1 MITVEEDCI
10 VETIMGKVRGYK
22 RRGVIKFKGIRYASP
37 PVDALRFKP
46 PSPVESWT
54 GVRDTLKYSPISP
67 QPLSSLENMF
77 GEAPKQDEASC
88 LTLNI
93 WTQAIDDKR
102 RPVMFFIHGGGFLTG
117 NGGSLDGSRLVLR
130 GDVVVVSINYR
141 LGVLGF
147 LYVPETPEITANNG
161 LQDMVA
167 ALKWTIEN
175 ISKFGGD
182 PKNLTIFGES
192 AGASAVAC
200 LLAMP
205 SAKGLFQKAILQST
219 AARKNRFSV
228 ESGKKIYE
236 STIQKLGI
244 KKGDINALYKVQAEE
259 IIKTQTT
266 LERIGVG
273 RPMVGPVIDGKIL
286 PEHPLEAIR
295 KGFAKDIK
303 IFIGSNL
310 DENKLWTMWNPKA
323 SEITEEGLL
332 KSTMRVMRA
341 LKKNEGKAEELI
353 KVYKRTRKSP
363 RDLEDAIL
371 TDYTFHIASIRI
383 AEYQSQ
389 YQPNT
394 FMYLFTWKSPM
405 EGGKYGAMHILEL
418 PFVFGL
424 MGDKAMGV
432 YPRKTPETQELS
444 EKMMDAW
451 IAFAHTGNPNHENIP
466 TLPAYDLQKR
476 ATIFF
481 DREITIVEDPYSDE
495 RAIWDDLV

>member
-10 VETIMGKVRGYK
+10 AETTIGKVRGYK
-22 RRGVIKFKGIRYASP
+22 RRGVIKFKGIHYATP
-37 PVDALRFKP
+37 PVRDLRFKP
-46 PSPVESWT
+46 PSPLKSWN
-54 GVRDTLKYSPISP
+54 GIRDALKYSPISP

-77 GEAPKQDEASC
+77 GEALEQDEVSC

-93 WTQAIDDKR
+93 WTQAMNDKKR
-102 RPVMFFIHGGGFLTG
+102 QVMFFIHGGGFLTG

-147 LYVPETPEITANNG
+147 LYMPEIHETTANAG
-161 LQDMVA
+161 LLDMVA
-167 ALKWTIEN
+167 ALKWTTEN
-175 ISKFGGD
+175 ISKFGGNPND
-182 PKNLTIFGES
+182 ITIFGES

-205 SAKGLFQKAILQST
+205 AAKGLFQKAILQST

-244 KKGDINALYKVQAEE
+244 KKGDINALYKVPAEE

-273 RPMVGPVIDGKIL
+273 RPMVGPVVDGKIL

-310 DENKLWTMWNPKA
+310 DENKLWTMWDPKS
-323 SEITEEGLL
+323 SELTEEGLI
-332 KSTMRVMRA
+332 KTAKKVMRA
-341 LKKNEGKAEELI
+341 LKADENKAEELI
-353 KVYKRTRKSP
+353 NLYRQTRDTP
-363 RDLEDAIL
+363 RDIEDAIL
-371 TDYTFHIASIRI
+371 TDYTFHITSIRI
-383 AEYQSQ
+383 AEFQSQ
-389 YQPNT
+389 HQPNT
-394 FMYLFTWKSPM
+394 FMYLFTWKSPL
-405 EGGKYGAMHILEL
+405 EGGRYGSMHILEL

-424 MGDKAMGV
+424 MGDNAIGV
-432 YPRKTPETQELS
+432 YPRRTRETQELS

-451 IAFAHTGNPNHENIP
+451 ISFAHTGNPNHESIP
-466 TLPAYDLQKR
+466 TIPPYDLNKR
-476 ATIFF
+476 ATINF
-481 DREITIVEDPYSDE
+481 DKEITIIEDPFGEE
-495 RAIWDDLV
+495 RMFWEDLL

>member
-1 MITVEEDCI
+1 MISLEENCI
-10 VETIMGKVRGYK
+10 VETTCGKVRGYG
-22 RRGVIKFKGIRYASP
+22 RRGVMKFKGIPYASP
-37 PVDALRFKP
+37 PVESLRFKP
-46 PSPVESWT
+46 PSPVESWE
-54 GVRDTLKYSPISP
+54 GVRDTLEYSPISP
-67 QPLSSLENMF
+67 QPSSSLENMF
-77 GEAPKQDEASC
+77 GEARKQDEATC

-93 WTQAIDDKR
+93 WTQAIDDKK
-102 RPVMFFIHGGGFLTG
+102 RPVMFFIHGGAFLTG

-147 LYVPETPEITANNG
+147 LYMPEIHDTTANIG
-161 LQDMVA
+161 LLDMVA

-175 ISKFGGD
+175 ISKFGGNPQD
-182 PKNLTIFGES
+182 ITIFGES

-219 AARKNRFSV
+219 AARKNRFTV

-244 KKGDINALYKVQAEE
+244 KKGVIKALYKVPSEE
-259 IIKTQTT
+259 IVKTQNT
-266 LERIGVG
+266 LERVGVSKA
-273 RPMVGPVIDGKIL
+273 MVGPVVDGIIL

-295 KGFAKDIK
+295 KGYAKDIK

-323 SEITEEGLL
+323 FELTEEGLTKTVKKL
-332 KSTMRVMRA
+332 MRA
-341 LKKNEGKAEELI
+341 LKKNENKAEELL
-353 KVYKRTRKSP
+353 KVYRHSRKTP

-371 TDYTFHIASIRI
+371 TDYTFHISSIRI

-389 YQPNT
+389 HQPNT
-394 FMYLFTWKSPM
+394 FMYLFTWKSPL

-432 YPRKTPETQELS
+432 YPRRTQETQELS

-451 IAFAHTGNPNHENIP
+451 ISFARTGNPNHENIP
-466 TLPAYDLQKR
+466 ALPPYDLQTR
-476 ATIFF
+476 ATIVF
-481 DREITIVEDPYSDE
+481 DKDITIVEDPYSDE
-495 RAIWDDLV
+495 RVVWDDLL